1 MLSPKIKTPVM
12 PKRNLTDPF
21 IRSFPNPAK
30 RKEIYDQVVPGL
42 AIRITPTGHKS
53 FVYRYRFGQVKR
65 YTIGKYPAI
74 SLAKAREHAKELSY
88 HVSNG
93 IDPMNEK
100 KKKKEEEKVITP
112 VMFQELAD
120 AFKMIHLL
128 SLREKTRSEHTRIID
143 NELIPAFGGR
153 PAKDLTKKAIIAVL
167 DKKAI
172 SEGKPT
178 MANRIRTRLHSI
190 YEFGISRGIVE
201 SNPVSSISSYAEGE
215 NKRDRYYTELEL
227 RKLWSLFE
235 QQKEPVQSVL
245 KILLLCAQRS
255 TETRHMRWT
264 DIQDGIWTIPASLS
278 KSNRAHE
285 VPLPD
290 LAIEIIESLRSL
302 NGQSDYVFASPKLE
316 NQPIEGMQRSIR
328 KIKMHDEGV
337 ADFRPHDLRR
347 TAATYMAK
355 LKVDRTVLGKL
366 LNHKG
371 LAGDSQVTAIYDR
384 HEYLDEKRVALQKW
398 SDELKRILSNVQ

>member
-1 MLSPKIKTPVM
+1 MLSPKIKTPLM

-167 DKKAI
+167 DRKSTRLNSSHVAI
-172 SEGKPT
+172 SYAVFCLKQK
-178 MANRIRTRLHSI
+178 
-190 YEFGISRGIVE
+190 
-201 SNPVSSISSYAEGE
+201 SS
-215 NKRDRYYTELEL
+215 L
-227 RKLWSLFE
+227 
-235 QQKEPVQSVL
+235 
-245 KILLLCAQRS
+245 
-255 TETRHMRWT
+255 
-264 DIQDGIWTIPASLS
+264 
-278 KSNRAHE
+278 
-285 VPLPD
+285 
-290 LAIEIIESLRSL
+290 
-302 NGQSDYVFASPKLE
+302 
-316 NQPIEGMQRSIR
+316 
-328 KIKMHDEGV
+328 
-337 ADFRPHDLRR
+337 
-347 TAATYMAK
+347 
-355 LKVDRTVLGKL
+355 
-366 LNHKG
+366 
-371 LAGDSQVTAIYDR
+371 
-384 HEYLDEKRVALQKW
+384 
-398 SDELKRILSNVQ
+398 